1 LRSYQRAKVADAGAM
16 EDDAVTDRNKEAGY
30 RWAER
35 RALDRPPGPPHDG
48 EVCREEIFVMET
60 ADRASSSPGRGCALV
75 WLRALHQLGRAAL
88 LIAAIAFLAVPGVK
102 AQAQPEAQPQ
112 PQALAGI
119 HQGVWLFDGKAAVDI
134 FDCEGQLCGR
144 IVWLRVPLN
153 LLGQLDRDKNNP
165 DPALR
170 QRELC
175 GQTIIWGLRPDGP
188 DRWKDGWFYNPD
200 DGVRYRFSARLKSA
214 DVLVARIYLLIP
226 LFGQTKTLVRV
237 SQGVTEGW
245 CLALQP
251 PSSTRGEGGSEPKAP

>member
-1 LRSYQRAKVADAGAM
+1 MHAG
-16 EDDAVTDRNKEAGY
+16 TSCSPY
-30 RWAER
+30 
-35 RALDRPPGPPHDG
+35 DG
-48 EVCREEIFVMET
+48 EARREEVFVMET
-60 ADRASSSPGRGCALV
+60 ADRASFRPARGRARAWV
-75 WLRALHQLGRAAL
+75 RALHQPGRAAL
-88 LIAAIAFLAVPGVK
+88 LIAAIAFLALPGVQ
-102 AQAQPEAQPQ
+102 AQPQTQPEAQPQ

-119 HQGVWLFDGKAAVDI
+119 PQGVWLFDGKAAVDI

-214 DVLVARIYLLIP
+214 DVMVVRIYLLIP

-237 SQGVTEGW
+237 AQGVTEGW
-245 CLALQP
+245 CLALRP
-251 PSSTRGEGGSEPKAP
+251 PSSTPGEGGSEPKAP